1 MLERQRVLVKPKRTG
16 IVVPSRKTVAT
27 KEMMKEFLDHALEL
41 ARQPRK
47 KEANNPFNLLP
58 PSVDRVR
65 RLERTYATSFGIK
78 LVQDLASMLA
88 NSYLGYATTNHT
100 IHGRINTARMRRIGE
115 VLNKLE
121 NGTKP
126 DINAELAYILEV
138 TSRKTLLVTVH
149 CDLFTIYDRENGR
162 KEVYECKSPQPNSDQ
177 TKVAKERILKLYS
190 MEDSQIDNAYFV
202 LNYNPYGDTR
212 DEYSWSVPSR
222 WFNIK
227 GGDTSILIGKE
238 FWDKIGGRGTYNLI
252 VRLAKDI
259 RELYESEITNEFVN
273 PTDEKV
279 SVTDSEAL
287 YTNVL
292 KLQRYFNVK

>member
-1 MLERQRVLVKPKRTG
+1 MLKRQRVTEKPRRKG
-16 IVVPSRKTVAT
+16 IVVPARKTIAT
-27 KEMMKEFLDHALEL
+27 KAMMVDFLKHALEK
-41 ARQPRK
+41 ARKPRK

-65 RLERTYATSFGIK
+65 RLERTYSTSFGIK

-88 NSYLGYATTNHT
+88 NTYLGYADTNRP
-100 IHGRINTARMRRIGE
+100 IVGRINTARMMRIGN

-138 TSRKTLLVTVH
+138 KSRKTLPVKVN
-149 CDLFTIYDRENGR
+149 CDLFTIHHRVDGKR
-162 KEVYECKSPQPNSDQ
+162 EVYECKSPQPNSDQ

-190 MEDSQIDNAYFV
+190 MEEPQIDDAYFV

-222 WFNIK
+222 WFDIK
-227 GGDTSILIGKE
+227 GGDTSILVGKE
-238 FWDKIGGRGTYNLI
+238 FWDKIGGIGTYDLI
-252 VRLAKDI
+252 VKLATDI
-259 RELYESEITNEFVN
+259 RTLFADAINSEFVN
-273 PTDEKV
+273 PAEDL
-279 SVTDSEAL
+279 SVDNTEAL
-287 YTNVL
+287 YMDIL
-292 KLQRYFNVK
+292 KLQNHFNVE